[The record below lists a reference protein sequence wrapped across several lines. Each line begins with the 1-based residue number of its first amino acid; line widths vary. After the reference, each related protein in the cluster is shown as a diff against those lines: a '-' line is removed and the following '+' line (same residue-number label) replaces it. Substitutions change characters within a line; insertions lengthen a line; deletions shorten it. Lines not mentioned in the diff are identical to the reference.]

1 MAKKLLSMTKSRPRP
16 VSVSRSRSVSRSDSE
31 SPEPGR
37 SNSTFKKRKAIT
49 QDDSN
54 DDSDD
59 DAKNVKMFFKE
70 SAPMPEISDSDEGVD
85 DEDKPKP
92 KATEKKNIRDARDSS
107 DDEGVS
113 NEVDTSGMNDFEV
126 MMQRKRAENKRRK
139 KKNDIDVIN
148 DNDDAIAKLIADMRI
163 AAKEDRQLNLN
174 GKPATR
180 KMAMWKTVW
189 HHLTKIDLQL
199 AFIEAN
205 ALSVMTDWLAP
216 MPDKS
221 LPHIIIRQNFLKLLK
236 EIKIED
242 TTRLKESGIGKAVMY
257 LYRHPKEERNNKYLA
272 GQIITDWARPI
283 FNKNADYTKMSKE
296 DRREK
301 DAAMQQ
307 RLNKRRRV
315 DEELEEPQARPGDP
329 GWVGRARVP
338 MVDNKE
344 YVNRPAWQ
352 NHEAIQNGA
361 KKKKI
366 DLLEKHKRSFADRKR
381 ISKTQSLCKISLEGN
396 HMKSMD

>member
-1 MAKKLLSMTKSRPRP
+1 
-16 VSVSRSRSVSRSDSE
+16 
-31 SPEPGR
+31 
-37 SNSTFKKRKAIT
+37 
-49 QDDSN
+49 
-54 DDSDD
+54 
-59 DAKNVKMFFKE
+59 
-70 SAPMPEISDSDEGVD
+70 MPDISDSDEGVED
-85 DEDKPKP
+85 DDKPK
-92 KATEKKNIRDARDSS
+92 AAEKKKIRDNRDSS
-107 DDEGVS
+107 DDEGVT
-113 NEVDTSGMNDFEV
+113 NDIDTSRMNDFDA
-126 MMQRKRAENKRRK
+126 MMQRKRDENKRRK
-139 KKNDIDVIN
+139 KRTDIDVIN

-163 AAKEDRQLNLN
+163 AAKDDRELNLA

-221 LPHIIIRQNFLKLLK
+221 LPHVVIRQNFLKLLK

-257 LYRHPKEERNNKYLA
+257 LYRHPKEERHNKYLA

-301 DAAMQQ
+301 DAAMAA
-307 RLNKRRRV
+307 RLSKRSRI
-315 DEELEEPQARPGDP
+315 DEDLEEPQARPGDP

-352 NHEAIQNGA
+352 NHEAIQQGA

-381 ISKTQSLCKISLEGN
+381 ISKTQSLVKISLEGN
-396 HMKSMD
+396 HMKAMD

>member
-1 MAKKLLSMTKSRPRP
+1 
-16 VSVSRSRSVSRSDSE
+16 
-31 SPEPGR
+31 
-37 SNSTFKKRKAIT
+37 
-49 QDDSN
+49 
-54 DDSDD
+54 
-59 DAKNVKMFFKE
+59 
-70 SAPMPEISDSDEGVD
+70 MPEISDSDEGVD
-85 DEDKPKP
+85 DDKPVVK
-92 KATEKKNIRDARDSS
+92 EKKNVKNTRDSS
-107 DDEGVS
+107 DDEGVT
-113 NEVDTSGMNDFEV
+113 NDVDTSHSNDFEA
-126 MMQRKRAENKRRK
+126 MMQRKRSENKRRK
-139 KKNDIDVIN
+139 KRTDIDVIN

-163 AAKEDRQLNLN
+163 AAKEDRELNFA

-180 KMAMWKTVW
+180 KMTMWKTVW
-189 HHLTKIDLQL
+189 HHLTKVDLQL

-221 LPHIIIRQNFLKLLK
+221 LPHVVIRKNFLKLLQ

-242 TTRLKESGIGKAVMY
+242 STRLKESGIGKAVMY
-257 LYRHPKEERNNKYLA
+257 LYRHPKEDRDIKHLA

-283 FNKNADYTKMSKE
+283 FHKNADYTKMSKE

-301 DAAMQQ
+301 DNAMAA
-307 RLNKRRRV
+307 RISKRGIHQ
-315 DEELEEPQARPGDP
+315 DELEEPQARPGDP

-352 NHEAIQNGA
+352 NHEAIQEGA

-381 ISKTQSLCKISLEGN
+381 ISSTQSLVKISLEGN
-396 HMKSMD
+396 HMKE